1 MPLHLPSRPNLAH
14 LKREAKTLLAAIR
27 NGEEEP
33 LMRLRTLFAAVT
45 AETAKLAEV
54 QTLLARAYGFASWT
68 ALGAVVE
75 KRASQIE
82 ARAARLAARTA
93 DSAGLAEQ
101 WFALAE
107 AGDLDT
113 LWKVMGVGK
122 TRSEAAQAIMIA
134 DRPRYDRFV
143 GTVIEG
149 LGHPNGRARFEYAHV
164 LDSFGDE
171 RCVTPLRALMNDPVP
186 RVRWMAMHA
195 ITCHACG
202 GVTCPDDPE
211 LVAEILHHLH
221 HDESIKV
228 RRHAAIA
235 LGEAGGIGARATLE
249 AVVAEAA
256 DAGLVRFA
264 KYALHELEAKAA
276 A

>member
-27 NGEEEP
+27 AGEEEP
-33 LMRLRTLFAAVT
+33 LKQLRALFPAVT
-45 AETAKLAEV
+45 AETAKLSEV
-54 QTLLARAYGFASWT
+54 QTWLAREYGFPSWT
-68 ALGAVVE
+68 ALGNVVE
-75 KRASQIE
+75 KRASQIR
-82 ARAARLAARTA
+82 AKAARFAARTA
-93 DSAGLAEQ
+93 DAGALAEQ
-101 WFALAE
+101 WYTLAE
-107 AGDLDT
+107 QGDLDT

-122 TRSEAAQAIMIA
+122 TRSEAAQKIMLG
-134 DRPRYDRFV
+134 DKPRYDRFV

-149 LGHPNGRARFEYAHV
+149 LGHPNSRARFEYAHV

-171 RCVTPLRALMNDPVP
+171 RCVAPLRALMNDPVP

-221 HDESIKV
+221 HDESMKV

-235 LGEAGGIGARATLE
+235 LGEAGGVGAKATLE
-249 AVVAEAA
+249 AVVARAE

-264 KYALHELEAKAA
+264 KYALHELEVGAA
-276 A
+276 

>member
-1 MPLHLPSRPNLAH
+1 MPLHLPSRPNLAR
-14 LKREAKTLLAAIR
+14 LKREAKALLAAIR
-27 NGEEEP
+27 SGDEQP
-33 LMRLRTLFAAVT
+33 LMRLRTLFSTVT
-45 AETAKLAEV
+45 PQTAKLSEV

-68 ALGAVVE
+68 VLGDVIE
-75 KRASQIE
+75 KRGSQIK
-82 ARAARLAARTA
+82 AKAARLAARAA
-93 DSAGLAEQ
+93 DAADLAAR
-101 WFALAE
+101 WFTLAE

-113 LWKVMGVGK
+113 LWRVMGVGK
-122 TRSEAAQAIMIA
+122 TRSEVAQKTMRG

-143 GTVIEG
+143 STVIEG
-149 LGHPNGRARFEYAHV
+149 LGYPNSRARFEYAHV

-171 RCVTPLRALMNDPVP
+171 RCVAPLRALMNDPVP

-202 GVTCPDDPE
+202 GATCPDDPE
-211 LVAEILHHLH
+211 LIAEILHHLH
-221 HDESIKV
+221 NDESIKV

-235 LGEAGGIGARATLE
+235 LGEAGRIDAKATLE

-256 DAGLVRFA
+256 DPGLVRFA
-264 KYALHELEAKAA
+264 LYALRELSQKAA